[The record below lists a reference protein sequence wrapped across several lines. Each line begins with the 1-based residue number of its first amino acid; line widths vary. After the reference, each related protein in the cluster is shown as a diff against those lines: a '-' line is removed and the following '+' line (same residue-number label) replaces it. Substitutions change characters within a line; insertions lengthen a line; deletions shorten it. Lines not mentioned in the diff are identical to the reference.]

1 MKKEMMG
8 QPLALRAKAA
18 SFPAA
23 NVAKRIWELLFVV
36 AVLIIFGTAEST
48 CYTDLRWLVQL
59 TVGAGLAVV
68 AGNKS
73 EVFK

>member
-1 MKKEMMG
+1 MKRK
-8 QPLALRAKAA
+8 
-18 SFPAA
+18 
-23 NVAKRIWELLFVV
+23 IWTGLFVV
-36 AVLIIFGTAEST
+36 AVLIIFGTSEST

-68 AGNKS
+68 AGNKA